1 MTRKSDKRDVIYS
14 QTLEKVTDFVF
25 DEAVVQ
31 VFKDMIGRSVPGYGS
46 LISMMPVLVN
56 KYVTPNTQCYDL
68 GCSLGAVTLAM
79 RHSIN
84 VEGVKIVAID
94 NSSAMVETCR
104 SYIDKD
110 NSQLPVE
117 IKCDDIRNSTIENA
131 SFVALNFTL
140 QFIEPNERISV
151 LKKIYNGMNENGVLL
166 MSEKISFANDE
177 EQQWMSDLHVEFK
190 KANGYSDMEISQKR
204 SALDNVLIPET
215 LEQHKTR
222 LKAAGFKNV
231 MVWFQCFNFISIL
244 AIKS

>member
-1 MTRKSDKRDVIYS
+1 MNSKSSKRDVIYT

-46 LISMMPVLVN
+46 LISMMPVLLN
-56 KYVTPNTQCYDL
+56 KYVTPNSHCYDL

-84 VEGVKIVAID
+84 VDDVKIVAID
-94 NSSAMVETCR
+94 NSSAMVEKCR
-104 SYIDKD
+104 AYIDGDK
-110 NSQLPVE
+110 SEVPVD

-140 QFIEPNERISV
+140 QFIDPNERISV
-151 LKKIYNGMNENGVLL
+151 IQNIYNGMNENGVLL
-166 MSEKISFANDE
+166 MSEKISFTDE
-177 EQQWMSDLHVEFK
+177 QEQQWMNDLHIEFK

-204 SALDNVLIPET
+204 TALDNVLIPET
-215 LEQHKTR
+215 LQQHKAR
-222 LKAAGFKNV
+222 LKAAGFKKI
-231 MVWFQCFNFISIL
+231 MVWFQCFNFVSIL
-244 AIKS
+244 AIK

>member
-1 MTRKSDKRDVIYS
+1 MNKKSSKRDVIYT

-56 KYVTPNTQCYDL
+56 KYVMPNTHCYDL

-84 VEGVKIVAID
+84 VDGVRIVAID
-94 NSSAMVETCR
+94 NSSAMVEKCR
-104 SYIDKD
+104 AYIDGDK
-110 NSQLPVE
+110 SQIPVD
-117 IKCDDIRNSTIENA
+117 IKCDDIRNTAIENA

-140 QFIEPNERISV
+140 QFIDQNERMSV
-151 LKKIYNGMNENGVLL
+151 IKNIYNGMNENGVLL
-166 MSEKISFANDE
+166 MSEKISFDDDK

-204 SALDNVLIPET
+204 TALDNVLIPET
-215 LEQHKTR
+215 LQQHKVR
-222 LKAAGFKNV
+222 LKAAGFAKV
-231 MVWFQCFNFISIL
+231 IVWFQCFNFVSIL
-244 AIKS
+244 AIK

>member
-1 MTRKSDKRDVIYS
+1 MNKKSSKRDVIYT

-56 KYVTPNTQCYDL
+56 KYVMPNTHCYDL

-84 VEGVKIVAID
+84 VDGVRIVAID
-94 NSSAMVETCR
+94 NSSAMVEKCR
-104 SYIDKD
+104 AYIDSDK
-110 NSQLPVE
+110 SQIPVD
-117 IKCDDIRNSTIENA
+117 IKCDDIRNTAIENA

-140 QFIEPNERISV
+140 QFIDQNERMSV
-151 LKKIYNGMNENGVLL
+151 IKNIYNGMNENGVLL
-166 MSEKISFANDE
+166 MSEKISFDDDK

-204 SALDNVLIPET
+204 TALDNVLIPET
-215 LEQHKTR
+215 LQQHKAR
-222 LKAAGFKNV
+222 LKAAEFTKV
-231 MVWFQCFNFISIL
+231 MVWFQCFNFVSIL
-244 AIKS
+244 AIK